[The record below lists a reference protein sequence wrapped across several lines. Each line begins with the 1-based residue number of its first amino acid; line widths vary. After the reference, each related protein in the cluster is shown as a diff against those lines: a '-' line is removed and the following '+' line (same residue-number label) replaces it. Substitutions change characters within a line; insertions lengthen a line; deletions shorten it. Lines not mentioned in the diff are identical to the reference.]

1 QRQHQRQRQ
10 HVINNIRIRQPEQ
23 PRERE
28 VRENRGFEIPAD
40 VLAQLVAARGGNG
53 GNGGAI
59 AGGGNNNANGGNGG
73 DGNAAGAAT
82 LLGLVETLEGP
93 TQP

>member
-1 QRQHQRQRQ
+1 MHQRQRQ
-10 HVINNIRIRQPEQ
+10 NVINNIRISQPEVR
-23 PRERE
+23 RERE
-28 VRENRGFEIPAD
+28 DRGVRENRGLEIPAD

-73 DGNAAGAAT
+73 NGNAAGNGF
-82 LLGLVETLEGP
+82 LIGFVQRP
-93 TQP
+93 